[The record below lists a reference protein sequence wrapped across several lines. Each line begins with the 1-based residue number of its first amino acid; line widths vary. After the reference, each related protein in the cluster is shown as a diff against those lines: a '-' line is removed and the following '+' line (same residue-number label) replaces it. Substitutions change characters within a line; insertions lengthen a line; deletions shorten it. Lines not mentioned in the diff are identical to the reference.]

1 MRAVATL
8 VAGAALLAVPVAAQQ
23 PAPPQGHQGM
33 NHRAMDHSRM
43 GMQSMNREQ
52 MMMHG
57 GPAGPE
63 NHRAMMRMQQAM
75 MAVNER
81 DPGRAW
87 AAMMIPHHQGAVDT
101 ARITL
106 RHTQDRELRRIAE
119 ETIRTQGQEITRLR
133 GWLQRHGGRSN
144 R

>member
-1 MRAVATL
+1 MKTLALALCAATVL
-8 VAGAALLAVPVAAQQ
+8 AGGAAAQTSPHQ
-23 PAPPQGHQGM
+23 GHANMPQGGISGM
-33 NHRAMDHSRM
+33 RM
-43 GMQSMNREQ
+43 SPE
-52 MMMHG
+52 MMAMHG

-63 NHRAMMRMQQAM
+63 THQAMMRMHQAM

-87 AAMMIPHHQGAVDT
+87 AAMMIPHHQGALDT

-119 ETIRTQGQEITRLR
+119 ETIRSQGREITRLR
-133 GWLQRHGGRSN
+133 AWLQRHGGAAN

>member
-1 MRAVATL
+1 MKTLALALCAATL
-8 VAGAALLAVPVAAQQ
+8 AAGAAAAQTS
-23 PAPPQGHQGM
+23 PHQGHANMPQQGGM
-33 NHRAMDHSRM
+33 SGMRM
-43 GMQSMNREQ
+43 SPE
-52 MMMHG
+52 MMAMHG

-63 NHRAMMRMQQAM
+63 NHQAMMRMHQAM

-133 GWLQRHGGRSN
+133 SWLQRHGGAAN